1 VLPKVVAPRLTTPTS
16 GQTFRPS
23 MFFTGASLKNLQKM
37 PPCTL
42 SSLSPDPRCHY
53 RCCAL
58 WGILRFMFL
67 GRGEGRPS
75 VRVWTCFR
83 SARMSL
89 CSHKRRINGEDI
101 HHARAHAHTSMYVLF
116 SYSLFL
122 SLMYMLVYVSFHRE
136 NNKNN
141 T

>member
-23 MFFTGASLKNLQKM
+23 MFFAGASLKKLPKM

-42 SSLSPDPRCHY
+42 SSP
-53 RCCAL
+53 
-58 WGILRFMFL
+58 
-67 GRGEGRPS
+67 RPS